1 MKQWII
7 EMPEGWKGDKD
18 CVMCGAYRHICQSRF
33 KAALECPY
41 ANAKEAV
48 EVKNHL
54 NEYGKGNYNDSFWFD
69 PKGKPVKLFA
79 VKEDRNN
86 GK

>member
-7 EMPEGWKGDKD
+7 EMPEDWKGDKD

-33 KAALECPY
+33 KDAFECPY

-48 EVKNHL
+48 EVKL
-54 NEYGKGNYNDSFWFD
+54 DVDNELGLSVIDKKGIFHFEGQDKYY
-69 PKGKPVKLFA
+69 A
-79 VKEDRNN
+79 VKEDSN
-86 GK
+86 G

>member
-1 MKQWII
+1 MKLII
-7 EMPEGWKGDKD
+7 EVPDGWKADCSVCDEYIMADCMGMAVKD
-18 CVMCGAYRHICQSRF
+18 F
-33 KAALECPY
+33 KCPL

-79 VKEDRNN
+79 VKGDKN
-86 GK
+86 G